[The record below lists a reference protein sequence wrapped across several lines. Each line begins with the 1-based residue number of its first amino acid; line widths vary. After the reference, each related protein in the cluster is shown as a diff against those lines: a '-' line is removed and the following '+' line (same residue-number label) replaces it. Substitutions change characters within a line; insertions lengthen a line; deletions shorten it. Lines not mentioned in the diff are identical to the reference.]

1 MLVALLLWLAA
12 TPSPAELLT
21 TAIAK
26 RDAQADRKFTYREDR
41 EQWEASKDGPLKR
54 TKFETYD
61 VIMLEGENYR
71 KLVLVN
77 GQPLDAKRQKQVDE
91 ALEKTRANRRRKFAL
106 IRRNVRVGTLADLKR
121 LFDCTVTGEELVNGR
136 KTWRM
141 EAEPK
146 PNYKPANADE
156 QKMLNTRRT
165 LWFDQT
171 DGVEI
176 KTVTLYTKTTDG
188 FQPGTE
194 LETQFANSNGLW
206 LADNLVF
213 RFNLKAM
220 AVVRIQG
227 EARHRFYDY
236 KLFQTDSKLI
246 PE

>member
-1 MLVALLLWLAA
+1 
-12 TPSPAELLT
+12 
-21 TAIAK
+21 
-26 RDAQADRKFTYREDR
+26 
-41 EQWEASKDGPLKR
+41 
-54 TKFETYD
+54 
-61 VIMLEGENYR
+61 
-71 KLVLVN
+71 
-77 GQPLDAKRQKQVDE
+77 
-91 ALEKTRANRRRKFAL
+91 
-106 IRRNVRVGTLADLKR
+106 
-121 LFDCTVTGEELVNGR
+121 
-136 KTWRM
+136 
-141 EAEPK
+141 
-146 PNYKPANADE
+146 
-156 QKMLNTRRT
+156 MLNTRRT